1 MKGSMSMNVA
11 EIILLL
17 LGFASI
23 SISFFM
29 GNKEQPETEK
39 ATPGEEE
46 TSKSVWTRKEEEIV
60 QERIRSILNKE
71 KEEILAETAEAL
83 SRRSN
88 EKIMEFDEFS
98 RQLLE
103 KINHNHE
110 EVVFMYNM
118 LSEKEKEWK
127 EEAARP
133 VKKEP
138 LPEKIAE
145 AAAEEEDVRQPEEA
159 NAEAGQTEEKETGSQ
174 AETLSALAAPVKKQ
188 KTESGSAG
196 PAAPAA
202 GGIND
207 RMIKLYREG
216 KSVLEI
222 SKELNVGQ
230 GEVRLT
236 IALYGGNR

>member
-29 GNKEQPETEK
+29 GNKEQPETERE
-39 ATPGEEE
+39 TPGEEE
-46 TSKSVWTRKEEEIV
+46 TSKSVWTRKEEKIV

-71 KEEILAETAEAL
+71 KEEILAETAEEL

-103 KINHNHE
+103 KINQNHE

-133 VKKEP
+133 GKKAP
-138 LPEKIAE
+138 LPEKRAE
-145 AAAEEEDVRQPEEA
+145 AASEEEDVRLPEEA
-159 NAEAGQTEEKETGSQ
+159 EQTEEKETGNQ

-188 KTESGSAG
+188 KTENRSAG